1 MRPVQVW
8 EGFGRSWPSELMSS
22 HSHPHLP
29 GSQSQA
35 ILSCEGF
42 PARWEETMLPVFL
55 RGVLKTNFR
64 VQVDQEIFDFE
75 EFSNDRGPGHK
86 LLNV

>member
-1 MRPVQVW
+1 
-8 EGFGRSWPSELMSS
+8 
-22 HSHPHLP
+22 
-29 GSQSQA
+29 
-35 ILSCEGF
+35 
-42 PARWEETMLPVFL
+42 MLPVFL

-75 EFSNDRGPGHK
+75 EFSNDRGHGHK